1 MNFTNV
7 TLDLEFGIYNGSM
20 SAILS
25 SNQTIIAKLAN
36 IVDSIQHIECK
47 IQLPNSITIE
57 LANKNEKYDTLLDNN
72 KIVQDKYVKLSKLTL
87 GNIPITDLHS
97 ICQYTHHGVSV
108 ADNYWGFNGSVKIE
122 FDESEFILWHLKHNN
137 KFSI

>member
-20 SAILS
+20 SAVVS
-25 SNQTIIAKLAN
+25 SDQTIIAKLDN

-87 GNIPITDLHS
+87 
-97 ICQYTHHGVSV
+97 
-108 ADNYWGFNGSVKIE
+108 
-122 FDESEFILWHLKHNN
+122 
-137 KFSI
+137 